1 MKKQI
6 DIPVTVNIDIDG
18 IIIKSR
24 LLDEIQHTLTT
35 LTGLRAFDLYADSTH
50 ETDNQYCI
58 DKEDVITLDFKELNE
73 KIDKVLNNE

>member
-24 LLDEIQHTLTT
+24 LLDEIQHTLTI